1 MKMNRAWKIRL
12 GALCLTGL
20 CLGTGAALAA
30 GDADDPLVTLSYL
43 NETVLPKLLSQT
55 DERAKVRQAELTD
68 QLSQVMGQ
76 EGGGTSASYT
86 VVTLNPGQRM
96 DLDIGC
102 EGLLRVGSAT
112 AGAAV
117 DPALVDVSAG
127 GELYSGGALVRNHLY
142 LATMSDHYLVAG
154 NSTVKVLAR
163 GGCRVS

>member
-1 MKMNRAWKIRL
+1 MYK
-12 GALCLTGL
+12 
-20 CLGTGAALAA
+20 
-30 GDADDPLVTLSYL
+30 
-43 NETVLPKLLSQT
+43 
-55 DERAKVRQAELTD
+55 RQ
-68 QLSQVMGQ
+68 
-76 EGGGTSASYT
+76 

-102 EGLLRVGSAT
+102 EVLLRVGSAT

-163 GGCRVS
+163 GGYRVS

>member
-43 NETVLPKLLSQT
+43 NETVLPKLLSQ
-55 DERAKVRQAELTD
+55 
-68 QLSQVMGQ
+68 VMAQ
-76 EGGGTSASYT
+76 GGGGASASYT

-102 EGLLRVGSAT
+102 EVLLRVGSAT

-163 GGCRVS
+163 GGYRVS